1 MDPCA
6 AAALGRHVRAPR
18 EKRAGSGRLNAP
30 ARPRARARTRQGQ
43 TTYGGLS
50 AALCLEGARRLLS
63 EAQPAGAAPP
73 PPLRSATISFV
84 GAAGGAVDVDASV
97 LRQGKAVAF
106 VNSVLLAEGKR
117 GGKAAATSGTFLFGA
132 ARPQSSV
139 DARLLLAPPPPALPG
154 PESCGAL
161 FGGGWTAPVFTQHF
175 EARLAAG
182 ALPGTGAPTAD
193 LFVWVRHEGADEQS
207 GRVDSVAGEVALLA
221 LADMLPPAACSLFPH
236 EAPVSSATWHINI
249 LAAAPRPY
257 PGGWWLLRTRCEHA
271 HHGYS
276 SQDMELW
283 GRNGCAAVGRQCV
296 AIYA

>member
-1 MDPCA
+1 M
-6 AAALGRHVRAPR
+6 
-18 EKRAGSGRLNAP
+18 
-30 ARPRARARTRQGQ
+30 
-43 TTYGGLS
+43 
-50 AALCLEGARRLLS
+50 
-63 EAQPAGAAPP
+63 
-73 PPLRSATISFV
+73 
-84 GAAGGAVDVDASV
+84 DVDASV

-221 LADMLPPAACSLFPH
+221 LADMLPPAACSLFSH